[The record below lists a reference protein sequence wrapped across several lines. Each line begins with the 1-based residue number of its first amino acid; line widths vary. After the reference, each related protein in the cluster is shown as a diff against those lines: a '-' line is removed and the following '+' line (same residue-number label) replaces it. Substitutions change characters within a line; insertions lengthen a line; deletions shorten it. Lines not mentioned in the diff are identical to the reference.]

1 MFPRISLIL
10 AAAFVLAA
18 QQPPPHVPPIPDV
31 PNEDVR
37 LPSGKLQ
44 REEILKA
51 DYQKSLEDARML
63 SKLADQLKVD
73 LERNDYNVLSLAT
86 LKKVDEIDK
95 LAKHIHDRLKR
106 F

>member
-1 MFPRISLIL
+1 MALIL
-10 AAAFVLAA
+10 AAALGLQA
-18 QQPPPHVPPIPDV
+18 QQAQAPSHLPPITETGP
-31 PNEDVR
+31 EDVR

-51 DYQKSLEDARML
+51 DYQKSLEDARAL
-63 SKLADQLKVD
+63 SKLADELKVD
-73 LERNDYNVLSLAT
+73 MEKNDYNVLSVAT

-95 LAKHIHDRLKR
+95 LAKRIHDRLKR

>member
-1 MFPRISLIL
+1 MFPRITLIL

-18 QQPPPHVPPIPDV
+18 QQAPHGLPIPDAA
-31 PNEDVR
+31 PEDVR

-44 REEILKA
+44 REEILKS
-51 DYQKSLEDARML
+51 DYQKSLDDARTL

-73 LERNDYNVLSLAT
+73 LEKNDYNVLSLGT
-86 LKKVDEIDK
+86 LKKVDQIDK
-95 LAKHIHDRLKR
+95 LAKRIHDRLKR